1 MSFNIDADCDTTLK
15 RHFIGH
21 LMLLCGGVQENNQA
35 LCQCQ
40 IQGVNVDVSLYLLTS
55 PLIEE
60 VNILSLSDPSAC
72 YSVSINRILRFG
84 ALLHYHGWGI
94 RINVSLFEQ
103 GLINTVVFMLFVQ
116 KLDDMRTTLI

>member
-21 LMLLCGGVQENNQA
+21 LMLLCGGVQENN
-35 LCQCQ
+35 
-40 IQGVNVDVSLYLLTS
+40 INVDVSLYLLTS

-60 VNILSLSDPSAC
+60 VNKISLSDPSAC
-72 YSVSINRILRFG
+72 YSVSINRILHFG